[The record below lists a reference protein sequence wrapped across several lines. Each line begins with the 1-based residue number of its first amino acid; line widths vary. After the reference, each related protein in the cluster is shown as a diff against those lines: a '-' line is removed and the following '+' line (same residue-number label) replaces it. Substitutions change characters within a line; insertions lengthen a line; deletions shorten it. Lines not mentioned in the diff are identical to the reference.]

1 MLSAFFWVIPWHL
14 NFICWC
20 FRTLCLFHLHRQV
33 GVKNSSYLPAYEDGK
48 ECSETSAYKI
58 WVIFHTYLPRRWN
71 RQSVPKCWHIKFRSF
86 FTPTCLWRWNRQNV
100 LKRRHIKFRSFFT
113 PTCLWR
119 WNRQSVLKHR
129 HIKFRS
135 FFTPTCLWR
144 WNRQSVPKR
153 RHIKFRRWRITQ
165 KKADNMLLKFYI
177 VYSGDTVGGEGGAFD
192 TNRTLSKQRL

>member
-1 MLSAFFWVIPWHL
+1 MFWMLSAFFWVIPWHL

-33 GVKNSSYLPAYEDGK
+33 DVKNSSYLPAYEDGK

-58 WVIFHTYLPRRWN
+58 RVIFHTYLPRRWN

-100 LKRRHIKFRSFFT
+100 LKR
-113 PTCLWR
+113 
-119 WNRQSVLKHR
+119 R